1 LYDDDSDLS
10 GGERCKGKPV
20 GNKKAKKELRKQAR
34 ASSSRDKIYDMVKSK
49 EMLMNKTLEAKKNA
63 HDREEEA
70 SGGEALR
77 EDGTRK
83 AVLDERKSRAKE
95 NKALA
100 ELIMEKNKTIMMDST
115 TKNAYKRDGE
125 I

>member
-1 LYDDDSDLS
+1 
-10 GGERCKGKPV
+10 
-20 GNKKAKKELRKQAR
+20 
-34 ASSSRDKIYDMVKSK
+34 
-49 EMLMNKTLEAKKNA
+49 
-63 HDREEEA
+63 
-70 SGGEALR
+70 
-77 EDGTRK
+77 
-83 AVLDERKSRAKE
+83 LDERKSRAKE

>member
-1 LYDDDSDLS
+1 
-10 GGERCKGKPV
+10 
-20 GNKKAKKELRKQAR
+20 
-34 ASSSRDKIYDMVKSK
+34 MVKSK

-63 HDREEEA
+63 HDQEEEE
-70 SGGEALR
+70 SSGEALR